1 MMRRALAPAVNCQR
15 GTALVISL
23 VFLLLLTLLAVTAV
37 STSTLEEKMAGNL
50 KDKHLAFQAAEA
62 ALVDAEL
69 HIRNNTPSGFTAAC
83 TGGLCLP
90 APSSS
95 TPQWDAVTWSSSSTN
110 TIAYG
115 AVTGA
120 SYAALGTFAQGP
132 RYIIE
137 DLPEPPSSTSGSAA
151 SGSLAWD
158 ASRRASVAIAGNYY
172 RITARAVGGT
182 PNSQVMVQ
190 SIYVK

>member
-1 MMRRALAPAVNCQR
+1 MMRSHPNVTKVRQR
-15 GTALVISL
+15 GTALVVSL
-23 VFLLLLTLLAVTAV
+23 VFLLLLTILAVTAV
-37 STSTLEEKMAGNL
+37 STSTLEEKMAGNV
-50 KDKHLAFQAAEA
+50 KDKNLAFQAAEA

-69 HIRNNTPSGFTAAC
+69 RIRNNTPGGFTAAC

-95 TPQWDAVTWSSSSTN
+95 TPVWNVVDWSNGST
-110 TIAYG
+110 TSIPYG
-115 AVTGA
+115 SLTGA
-120 SYAALGTFAQGP
+120 NYTALGTFAQSP

-137 DLPEPPSSTSGSAA
+137 DLPEPPASTSDSSS

-158 ASRRASVAIAGNYY
+158 SARRARVAKGGNYY